1 MDLPLNALR
10 AFAVS
15 ARHLNF
21 ARAADELHLS
31 PTAVSQHVKNLE
43 ARYGV
48 RLFHRLPR
56 GLALTDE
63 GRAILPA
70 VAASFDRLAESLQQ
84 LKDGCPR
91 ETLTL
96 GVVATYAVGWLL
108 PRLARFQAACPHVD
122 LRLQTHNNRV
132 DLAAEGLDAAIRF
145 GDGHWHGAQ
154 AVPLLQAPLAPLCAP
169 ALAARLRH
177 PQDLMDVPLL
187 RSYRVDEWDQWCAL
201 AGVPVPPLR
210 GMVFD
215 SSLALAEA
223 AALGVGVALLP
234 TVLFQRDL
242 VQGRLVRPFDV
253 EVSVGRYWLTR
264 LASRPP
270 SPALASFEAW
280 LTGDDAPTGAPQAV

>member
-1 MDLPLNALR
+1 MDLPLNALW

-21 ARAADELHLS
+21 AHAANELHLS

-84 LKDGCPR
+84 LRDGRPR

-108 PRLARFQAACPHVD
+108 PRLAAFQMACPHVD
-122 LRLQTHNNRV
+122 LRLHH
-132 DLAAEGLDAAIRF
+132 A
-145 GDGHWHGAQ
+145 
-154 AVPLLQAPLAPLCAP
+154 
-169 ALAARLRH
+169 
-177 PQDLMDVPLL
+177 QDLMDVPLL
-187 RSYRVDEWDQWCAL
+187 RSYRVDEWDRWCTV

-210 GMVFD
+210 GRVFD

-223 AALGVGVALLP
+223 AALGAGVALLP

-242 VQGRLVRPFDV
+242 AQAAWSGPGR
-253 EVSVGRYWLTR
+253 
-264 LASRPP
+264 
-270 SPALASFEAW
+270 
-280 LTGDDAPTGAPQAV
+280 

>member
-145 GDGHWHGAQ
+145 GDGHWHGTQ

-169 ALAARLRH
+169 ALALRLKQ

-187 RSYRVDEWDQWCAL
+187 RSYRVDEWNQWCAV

-242 VQGRLVRPFDV
+242 AQGRLVRPFDV

-264 LASRPP
+264 LASRSP
-270 SPALASFEAW
+270 SPALVSFEAW
-280 LTGDDAPTGAPQAV
+280 LVGNDVPTDALQAV

>member
-70 VAASFDRLAESLQQ
+70 VAASFERLADSLQQ
-84 LKDGCPR
+84 LKDGRPR

-108 PRLARFQAACPHVD
+108 PRLAGFQAACPHVD

-145 GDGHWHGAQ
+145 GDGHWHGTQ

-169 ALAARLRH
+169 ALAAHLKQ

-187 RSYRVDEWDQWCAL
+187 RSYRVDEWDRWCAV
-201 AGVPVPPLR
+201 AGVRVPPLR

-242 VQGRLVRPFDV
+242 AQGRLVRPFDV
-253 EVSVGRYWLTR
+253 EVSVGRYWLAR

-280 LTGDDAPTGAPQAV
+280 LIGNDVPTDALQAV